1 MKSKVNLHIHTK
13 YSDGDRTVPEV
24 VSKLNDAGIEYF
36 AITDHDT
43 VEGNF
48 EVAEYA
54 EKYKM
59 KCFNGIELTCRFLH
73 GEISPDDLCGCHIL
87 GLGIKI
93 DEIQKRLKELNENKH
108 IKVQKLFKLL
118 VDNGYN
124 LDSANIDSTFKSII
138 KELMA
143 KDYAQDRN
151 DCKTRILCKAP
162 YRQYYIP
169 NMGVQMAI
177 ETIQK
182 SGGLAI
188 WAHPFKVPDAGRKEG
203 LNNEQVSELLD
214 RLREYGLD
222 GIEVY
227 YQHFTVEQIRF
238 LESLADSKRLFK
250 SISTDYHKVRNG
262 VEDDIFFDVEGII
275 PDETIIATLESRM
288 ENKKNALL

>member
-59 KCFNGIELTCRFLH
+59 KCFNGIEMSCRFLH
-73 GEISPDDLCGCHIL
+73 DEICPDNLCGCHIL
-87 GLGIKI
+87 GLGIKV
-93 DEIQKRLKELNENKH
+93 DEMQKRLKKLNGIKS
-108 IKVQKLFKLL
+108 IKVKKLFKLL
-118 VDNGYN
+118 LSNGYN

-138 KELMA
+138 KELIDNGYA
-143 KDYAQDRN
+143 KDKN

-162 YRQYYIP
+162 YRQYYIT
-169 NMGVQMAI
+169 NLGVQMAI
-177 ETIQK
+177 QTIK
-182 SGGLAI
+182 KCGGLAI
-188 WAHPFKVPDAGRKEG
+188 WAHPFKVPDSGRRQG
-203 LNNEQVSELLD
+203 LNKEQVSELLD
-214 RLREYGLD
+214 PLCEYGLD

-227 YQHFTVEQIRF
+227 YQHFTIEQIRF
-238 LESLADSKRLFK
+238 LESLADSKKLFK

-262 VEDDIFFDVEGII
+262 VEDEIFFDVEGII
-275 PDETIIATLESRM
+275 PDETIIVYLESHM
-288 ENKKNALL
+288 ENK